1 MRSISIE
8 IKMLI
13 GVVLF
18 ALFIVGTER
27 YLLSENIV
35 EQFSESEKSKNN
47 LLIDTISPVIALNI
61 SLGLNDANQEYLDLI
76 AKQNTDLVTMELIDT
91 KGNVLY
97 RYIKNKKDISKENRD
112 TLHAYSK
119 NILDPI
125 TNESFGTMNLH
136 FDNHNYQ
143 MIVNKNQVITLKI
156 FGVTFF
162 LLMVFIYIIKREFK
176 YLKDLSANVLKY
188 DPKLNNFTLLPSNRN
203 DEVGIIH
210 NAIISMVTKIQSYA
224 ILLDEVNQSLESKV
238 QKRTKE
244 LEDANQKLNELAIT
258 DPLTKLSNRRHFDQS
273 FEDVWNLAHRK
284 GVEVTLIMC
293 DIDHFK
299 QINDTYGHLAGDMV
313 LREIGEIL
321 KNSLKRSMD
330 IVARYG
336 GEEFI
341 IVLYDADIDAAKQ
354 ICTNIQE
361 NLKSKDEF
369 VFNDIKIKSVTM
381 SFGISSKIP
390 TDDYNHDDLI
400 ESADIALYKAKE
412 SGRDCIVIMDK

>member
-18 ALFIVGTER
+18 ALFIVGAER

-35 EQFSESEKSKNN
+35 EQFTQSEKSKNN

-61 SLGLNDANQEYLDLI
+61 SLGLDDANQEYLDLI

-91 KGNVLY
+91 RGHTLY
-97 RYIKNKKDISKENRD
+97 QYSKNKKEELNKDRD
-112 TLHAYSK
+112 KLYAYSK

-125 TNESFGTMNLH
+125 TNESFGTINLH

-143 MIVNKNQVITLKI
+143 MILNKNKVITLKI
-156 FGVTFF
+156 FGITFL

-176 YLKDLSANVLKY
+176 YLKDLSTNVLKY
-188 DPKLNNFTLLPSNRN
+188 DPKLNNFTLIQSNRN
-203 DEVGIIH
+203 DEVGVIQ
-210 NAIISMVTKIQSYA
+210 NAIVSMVAKIHSYA

-238 QKRTKE
+238 QERTKE
-244 LEDANQKLNELAIT
+244 LEDANKKLNELAIT
-258 DPLTKLSNRRHFDQS
+258 DPLTKLSNRRHFDQC
-273 FEDVWNLAHRK
+273 FHDVWNLAHRK
-284 GVEVTLIMC
+284 GVEIALVMC

-299 QINDTYGHLAGDMV
+299 HINDTYGHIAGDVV

-321 KNSLKRSMD
+321 RNSLKRSMD

-336 GEEFI
+336 GEEFV
-341 IVLYDADIDAAKQ
+341 IVLYDTDVDAAKQ
-354 ICTNIQE
+354 LCTNIRE
-361 NLKSKDEF
+361 NLKSRDGF
-369 VFNDIKIKSVTM
+369 VFHNVKIKSVTM

-390 TDDYNHDDLI
+390 TEDYSHEDLI
-400 ESADIALYKAKE
+400 ESADLALYKAKE
-412 SGRDCIVIMDK
+412 SGRNCIIAVEE